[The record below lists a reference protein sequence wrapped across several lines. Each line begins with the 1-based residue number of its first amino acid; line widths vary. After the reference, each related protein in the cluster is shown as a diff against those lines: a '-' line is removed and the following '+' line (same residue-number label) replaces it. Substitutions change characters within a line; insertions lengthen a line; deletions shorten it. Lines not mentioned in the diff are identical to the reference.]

1 MSTITFDV
9 IDTSCQQADQSF
21 FPPSITL
28 TGKSTT
34 QIATVLGWSE
44 FPGFVSSPPKK
55 FKTVSWAGS
64 SEQQLWYQGV
74 QIGGA
79 RYDFGGLDQIDELGN
94 ITSNHTKILSV
105 MCNGAQNRATIVGPS
120 PFNDPNS
127 PLFAYSLAASFEGYF
142 GTNATF
148 YPNLFG
154 PTELCSSGSIP
165 YEGIGDKA
173 AQSPFSFP
181 MADLFGLWGSGSQG
195 GQNSFMGQ
203 AVVTV
208 QSNTIAASNDNGTS
222 NVTINPYAIP
232 LLPPGIILEEFSELE
247 TPQGI
252 VPRPPDWGAGAQVV
266 FTNAFSAALQDEYTD
281 AEALAHAVVI
291 QGNGTTAQNGM
302 RTTGFVSQFTNVVY
316 TLSIKNLI
324 VGQSY
329 IASVDLADLTSGTVT
344 TVTSPFTATSATNTI
359 IAPIPTPAIGHTVQV
374 RNARIAFA

>member
-79 RYDFGGLDQIDELGN
+79 RYDFGGIDQIDELGN
-94 ITSNHTKILSV
+94 ITNNHTKILSV
-105 MCNGAQNRATIVGPS
+105 MCNGAQNRANIVGGVYPQ
-120 PFNDPNS
+120 NTN
-127 PLFAYSLAASFEGYF
+127 YNLAAAFIGYF
-142 GTNATF
+142 GTNSTF

-165 YEGIGDKA
+165 YEGIGDQA

-208 QSNTIAASNDNGTS
+208 QSNTNAASNDNGTS

-232 LLPPGIILEEFSELE
+232 LLPPGIILEQFPALE
-247 TPQGI
+247 TPQGF